1 MVFLNVTAQFQTLSC
16 LTYHSAK
23 PRFLLPFSGLGQGG
37 GGGEILDKI
46 LIFPLLK
53 NEERNVLGMEETVF
67 KADHSQHGNYQKP
80 TGRLRIYAPKIIY
93 LFWVAEKRK
102 KEVLEKKKE
111 VSIKVSFSVRWGFGC
126 LMRGH

>member
-1 MVFLNVTAQFQTLSC
+1 M
-16 LTYHSAK
+16 
-23 PRFLLPFSGLGQGG
+23 
-37 GGGEILDKI
+37 KI
-46 LIFPLLK
+46 LLLSAL
-53 NEERNVLGMEETVF
+53 NNVSSMP
-67 KADHSQHGNYQKP
+67 HSQHGNYQKP

-126 LMRGH
+126 LKRGH